1 MTLCYVVVPGVFPVR
16 ALLIGRSNQHT
27 GMTVGSNDDYGDGQ
41 YSDTT
46 GPETVRVYRN
56 LDKGHFIVTKGDDDE
71 ELAVFSFA
79 SGVRNNTD
87 RETALLMAKEYAHGY
102 VAAAKDCTG
111 DK

>member
-1 MTLCYVVVPGVFPVR
+1 MTVPGVFPAR
-16 ALLIGRSNQHT
+16 ALLIGRLNQWT
-27 GMTVGSNDDYGDGQ
+27 AMTVGSDADYGDGQ

-56 LDKGHFIVTKGDDDE
+56 LDKGHFIVTKGDDNE

-102 VAAAKDCTG
+102 VAAAKDYTG
-111 DK
+111 EE